1 VNEWAAIKGFYKY
14 LSSTDIEVKNEID
27 KIIELL
33 KPYLN
38 RGERERLNIL
48 IQSRSIIEKQ
58 LRFINDNTTF
68 YGRTFFFGLL
78 SKWKKEIDAL
88 LEEKVSQ
95 SYPQLEIIIDPPY
108 YIVTNDEITAPVII
122 KNNGEATAEGFVLN
136 IHCES
141 TVYEDSIDIPHKSEI
156 EIPSGGKIETSF
168 VIASNLLKDS
178 KAVEIKIDISPVYQK
193 KTLSALRYE
202 FTIEEEPKSIL
213 TYEDIPWSEG
223 KIPAEHLFKGRKKLI
238 ADLAQH
244 YLSVEKHKPYI
255 LYGLTRTGKSSILEY
270 LKKDIE
276 GDTFLKK
283 GKEILVVTFSWEL
296 SEAASF
302 KKASDFWN
310 YILYQQTFEEL
321 EKFASKYNFDLS
333 GLRISE
339 NTKAKDFK
347 LILEY
352 LQNIDVYPIFFVDEF
367 SFIKTLIDDGTIN
380 SAFLHSL
387 RQFSLNDL
395 ASFVFAGTYDI
406 KTLIRD
412 EKYGITGQLVNA
424 IEEQI
429 NDINDEASEDL
440 IEVINDKLSFTP
452 EAIEHI
458 KFLSGKVPYFIQII
472 CKSCGFYASE
482 NKRRVIGY
490 PEVEKVV
497 KILIGEIPTSSK
509 SMVKKLP
516 ETIFQNNQL
525 STTDPKEVSVLISSI
540 VHFNKNRVSDPR
552 GVGFSELQKLWADTK
567 ISAFRPRLADAIN
580 LLKEKKIITQEE
592 DEGIPVYKLNVDLFR
607 RWWAIHHPDINLILT
622 TLVD

>member
-1 VNEWAAIKGFYKY
+1 
-14 LSSTDIEVKNEID
+14 
-27 KIIELL
+27 
-33 KPYLN
+33 
-38 RGERERLNIL
+38 
-48 IQSRSIIEKQ
+48 
-58 LRFINDNTTF
+58 
-68 YGRTFFFGLL
+68 
-78 SKWKKEIDAL
+78 
-88 LEEKVSQ
+88 
-95 SYPQLEIIIDPPY
+95 
-108 YIVTNDEITAPVII
+108 
-122 KNNGEATAEGFVLN
+122 
-136 IHCES
+136 
-141 TVYEDSIDIPHKSEI
+141 
-156 EIPSGGKIETSF
+156 
-168 VIASNLLKDS
+168 
-178 KAVEIKIDISPVYQK
+178 
-193 KTLSALRYE
+193 
-202 FTIEEEPKSIL
+202 
-213 TYEDIPWSEG
+213 
-223 KIPAEHLFKGRKKLI
+223 
-238 ADLAQH
+238 
-244 YLSVEKHKPYI
+244 
-255 LYGLTRTGKSSILEY
+255 
-270 LKKDIE
+270 
-276 GDTFLKK
+276 
-283 GKEILVVTFSWEL
+283 
-296 SEAASF
+296 
-302 KKASDFWN
+302 
-310 YILYQQTFEEL
+310 
-321 EKFASKYNFDLS
+321 
-333 GLRISE
+333 
-339 NTKAKDFK
+339 
-347 LILEY
+347 
-352 LQNIDVYPIFFVDEF
+352 
-367 SFIKTLIDDGTIN
+367 LIDDGTIN